1 MMTFLS
7 RFRRKPQVTASK
19 SRKVKLVVPR
29 EFGLLITAEDCDD
42 MFIYRQSPDEQL
54 DLASRLITVALER
67 RRAERREESKK
78 D

>member
-1 MMTFLS
+1 MMSLFK
-7 RFRRKPQVTASK
+7 FRRKPQVTASK
-19 SRKVKLVVPR
+19 NRRVRLVVPR

-42 MFIYRQSPDEQL
+42 MFIYQQSPDEQL
-54 DLASRLITVALER
+54 DLASRLISVALER

>member
-1 MMTFLS
+1 MMSLFK
-7 RFRRKPQVTASK
+7 FRRKPQVTASK
-19 SRKVKLVVPR
+19 NRKVKLVVPR
-29 EFGLLITAEDCDD
+29 EFGLLMTAEDCDD
-42 MFIYRQSPDEQL
+42 MFIFMQSPDEQL

>member
-7 RFRRKPQVTASK
+7 RFRRKPQATDSK
-19 SRKVKLVVPR
+19 NRKVKLVVPR
-29 EFGLLITAEDCDD
+29 EFGLLITEDDCDD

>member
-7 RFRRKPQVTASK
+7 RFRRKPQATASK
-19 SRKVKLVVPR
+19 NRKVKLVVPR
-29 EFGLLITAEDCDD
+29 EFGLLITEDDCDD